1 MRVNLYF
8 LFKQDPKTLQELNL
22 SEEEMA
28 QLAALNGEDELAPL
42 PSNQDLFG
50 EKMEA
55 LKDEYQR

>member
-1 MRVNLYF
+1 
-8 LFKQDPKTLQELNL
+8 
-22 SEEEMA
+22 MA

-55 LKDEYQR
+55 LKDEYQRWLYKKMILAKSF